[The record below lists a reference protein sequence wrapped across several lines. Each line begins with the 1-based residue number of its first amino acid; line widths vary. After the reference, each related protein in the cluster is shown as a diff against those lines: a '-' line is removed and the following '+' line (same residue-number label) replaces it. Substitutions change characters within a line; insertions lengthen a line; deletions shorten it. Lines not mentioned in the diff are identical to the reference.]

1 MAIDLPSNKASRDLA
16 TSLNQLAQYAGA
28 PITADDD
35 VNISIRK
42 GVHTVNVKRPSGDVF
57 TKRTDKSGFVETFT
71 FARVSKMTS
80 DQVDDA
86 IKDGLSQGL
95 RQQPLARSLG
105 RSQATVSR
113 VKNRK

>member
-1 MAIDLPSNKASRDLA
+1 MPIDFPSNKASRDLA

-35 VNISIRK
+35 VNVTIRK
-42 GVHTVNVKRPSGDVF
+42 GVHTINVKRPSGDVF
-57 TKRTDKSGFVETFT
+57 TKRTDRSGHVQTFT
-71 FARVSKMTS
+71 FAMVSKMTRNE
-80 DQVDDA
+80 VDEA
-86 IKDGLSQGL
+86 IEDGLSQGL

-105 RSQATVSR
+105 RSQSAVSR